1 MSKPNSNEALEIE
14 MIIYFGGNW
23 CSCWWIQLGFKYK
36 EITYRL
42 EFNEKQ
48 QHFI

>member
-23 CSCWWIQLGFKYK
+23 CSCYNSTGFKYK